1 MSTISISLTE
11 KQFNEPRGPSLPHG
25 IEKPLRGFH
34 ESRQGFNP
42 PKPIM
47 AVVRD

>member
-25 IEKPLRGFH
+25 IEKPLRGF
-34 ESRQGFNP
+34 NP
-42 PKPIM
+42 TEPIM
-47 AVVRD
+47 AVVRSGLIHPS